1 MNSNN
6 KTILIVEDDA
16 SIREGLVETIE
27 GDGLVAISADNGIT
41 AVQSFQKNPI
51 DLVLLDI
58 MLPGMNG
65 YDVCRKIREIDKRVP
80 ILLVTSKSEE
90 IDQVLGL
97 ELGADDYI
105 TKPFRIRELLAR
117 VHAALRRSEFM
128 NPEAVKDT
136 DSSAQFAFGNAT
148 IDRKRFIA
156 IVDGKQVDL
165 TDRELKLLEIFIAH
179 PNEALNRDF
188 LLNEAW
194 SIDYSGTTR
203 TLDQH
208 IAKLRAKVEFGPDG
222 NCIKTVHGVGYK
234 YLPLSS

>member
-1 MNSNN
+1 MNTTA
-6 KTILIVEDDA
+6 KRILIVEDDE
-16 SIREGLVETIE
+16 SIREGIVETIE
-27 GDGLVAISADNGIT
+27 SDGLIAIPVTNGID
-41 AVQSFQKNPI
+41 AVTQFQSESP
-51 DLVLLDI
+51 DLILLDI

-65 YDVCRKIREIDKRVP
+65 YDVCRKIRETDKRVP
-80 ILLVTSKSEE
+80 ILLVTAKSEE

-128 NPEAVKDT
+128 APETIATSQSNEV
-136 DSSAQFAFGNAT
+136 QFADAI

-156 IVDGKQVDL
+156 KINNTEVDL
-165 TDRELKLLEIFIAH
+165 TEREIKLIDIFLSH
-179 PNEALNRDF
+179 PDEALSRDF

-194 SIDYSGTTR
+194 SIDYAGTTR

-208 IAKLRAKVEFGPDG
+208 IAKLRAKVEP
-222 NCIKTVHGVGYK
+222 NTTTASIKTVHGIGYK
-234 YLPLSS
+234 YLPQ